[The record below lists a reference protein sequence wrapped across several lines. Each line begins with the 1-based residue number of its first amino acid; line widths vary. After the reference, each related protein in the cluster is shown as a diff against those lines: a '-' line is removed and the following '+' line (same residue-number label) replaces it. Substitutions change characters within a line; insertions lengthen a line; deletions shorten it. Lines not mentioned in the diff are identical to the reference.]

1 MSYALIAIVIRQE
14 WRVWAY
20 PIIRPDVDYNP
31 ELPVPISRALILVED
46 AGLLHKPN
54 IGVSGHSGK

>member
-1 MSYALIAIVIRQE
+1 MSCGLIAVVIGQE
-14 WRVWAY
+14 WRVRAY

-31 ELPVPISRALILVED
+31 ELPVPIARALILVED

-54 IGVSGHSGK
+54 IGVSSH